1 MKKENKIRSLINKS
15 SFQTQL
21 FTIVLLCL
29 ISFVILEYTLILYSF
44 RNRYYK
50 NEISNLSFTVNALV
64 DELNDDK
71 DNISYYLYQNY
82 KNNGLTSLVVDNS
95 NGSYKLKEETI
106 DSIIITFIDNE
117 IEYKAKI
124 YDYSILLKDDDSI
137 NGYIRK
143 LDDEYYTFDKLVLN
157 NKLVIDNIYDSES
170 IYIHSSI
177 KSVIKP
183 DNINFIFKDIELI
196 NNGLKYL
203 DNNILEFTNFK
214 IDNASYSEYYTD
226 RNNSNIFILI
236 KPDCFNDTDDF
247 LLISLEFVDTEK
259 LLSLIQSYYGYIILG
274 SVIVAVLI
282 ALFISMAFSKPV
294 ETIEKEITKLK
305 NSDYEISQFKFKNRE
320 MITLQDSLNE
330 VKIDI
335 KEKVENI
342 NRQKESLEKLNN
354 ELLRENELRSSFIA
368 RLSHELK
375 TPLMVISA
383 TTEALMSGLINEED
397 IMNEYNNILD
407 EVDKTTGIIKDIINT
422 YKTSTK
428 ETKLEISRFDLS
440 ELTKETLEPLLPL
453 AQKNNLNIKTNI
465 IDNVYI
471 DADIKLIKQVISNF
485 ITNAFKYTNEGNEI
499 DINIIDN
506 ENSTLFEIKNY
517 GSKISESNLDKIW
530 LPFFRENENI
540 KSTSTGMGLYIVK
553 EILIA
558 HKFEYNVTNFED
570 GVISYFKINKKE

>member
-1 MKKENKIRSLINKS
+1 LKKENKIRSLINKS